1 MIFHLKYD
9 KGIRYALHLYWIVL
23 LKKSMRQV
31 VDFFCHLDLMTYLFE
46 CPIYVMPTFHCPFGH
61 YINWLPKKCCQVI
74 IGIIIFLVGIN
85 SFTSLQN
92 CKYEYALQI
101 IVKFYK
107 DLSSFYY
114 AQGSGI
120 FTDNSS
126 RKFYTTPFDILT
138 KVI

>member
-1 MIFHLKYD
+1 
-9 KGIRYALHLYWIVL
+9 
-23 LKKSMRQV
+23 
-31 VDFFCHLDLMTYLFE
+31 
-46 CPIYVMPTFHCPFGH
+46 MPTFHCPFGH

-74 IGIIIFLVGIN
+74 IAIIIFLVGIN

-101 IVKFYK
+101 IVNFYK

-114 AQGSGI
+114 AQGTGI
-120 FTDNSS
+120 FTDNS

-138 KVI
+138 